1 MSEMLNAIKEKY
13 SEEVGLSFTFFEALT
28 FIVYLVV
35 SYVIFCEEPGGV
47 WGSVLTKSVEDILLA
62 DGSILAKARIAD
74 FLISGVL
81 VYATIYAYKKL
92 ENLSYGYLATL
103 RNMEEYVDR
112 LKRKYKSESFGG
124 QAMRLYIANTA
135 KEQKQIHLKK
145 LTSIK
150 GFGLVAIAIAFSS
163 LIGLLTPNLTDFL
176 VLIGA
181 VVVVLIVQWSAFATY
196 TTQVVPRLVL
206 ERLARNEDV
215 RFGEELQ

>member
-1 MSEMLNAIKEKY
+1 M
-13 SEEVGLSFTFFEALT
+13 
-28 FIVYLVV
+28 
-35 SYVIFCEEPGGV
+35 
-47 WGSVLTKSVEDILLA
+47 
-62 DGSILAKARIAD
+62 
-74 FLISGVL
+74 
-81 VYATIYAYKKL
+81 YATIYAYKKL